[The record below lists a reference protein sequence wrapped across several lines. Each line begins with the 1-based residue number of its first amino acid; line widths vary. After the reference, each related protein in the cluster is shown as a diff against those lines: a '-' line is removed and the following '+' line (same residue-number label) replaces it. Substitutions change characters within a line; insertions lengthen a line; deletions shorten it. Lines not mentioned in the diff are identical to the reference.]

1 VSTPGRPPGRPSGR
15 PRRPTLLGPVAL
27 DARQGGTDP
36 ALRID
41 AAHTTAAALVAHGR
55 GSDDPSV
62 TARLV
67 AITDEHGIDEVAEL
81 WSDRPAGTLPG
92 ALWRLYAV
100 RAGIREQPESYARAF
115 ELGRRRAPVDEVLAG
130 VASPPTAEDVVV
142 LADAVLTGAFD
153 GDLAIALER
162 AAAFCRIVATGW
174 AVRADDLAESDDE
187 PLAARLTQTAAGLA
201 KVAAELDDAARL
213 WRDERLS

>member
-1 VSTPGRPPGRPSGR
+1 MSTHGR
-15 PRRPTLLGPVAL
+15 PRRPTLLGPAAL
-27 DARQGGTDP
+27 DARVGGTDP

-67 AITDEHGIDEVAEL
+67 AITDEHGIDEVADL
-81 WSDRPAGTLPG
+81 WSDRPADTLPG
-92 ALWRLYAV
+92 ALWRLYAI
-100 RAGIREQPESYARAF
+100 RAGIREHPASYARAF
-115 ELGRRRAPVDEVLAG
+115 DLGRRRAPVDEVLAG
-130 VASPPTAEDVVV
+130 VASPPTAQDVVA

-174 AVRADDLAESDDE
+174 AVRADDVADAEGE
-187 PLAARLTQTAAGLA
+187 TMATRLTHTAAGLQR
-201 KVAAELDDAARL
+201 VAGELDSGARL
-213 WRDERLS
+213 WRDGRLS

>member
-1 VSTPGRPPGRPSGR
+1 
-15 PRRPTLLGPVAL
+15 
-27 DARQGGTDP
+27 
-36 ALRID
+36 
-41 AAHTTAAALVAHGR
+41 
-55 GSDDPSV
+55 
-62 TARLV
+62 
-67 AITDEHGIDEVAEL
+67 
-81 WSDRPAGTLPG
+81 LPG

-100 RAGIREQPESYARAF
+100 RAGIREHPEPYARAF

-130 VASPPTAEDVVV
+130 VASPPTAEDVVI

-174 AVRADDLAESDDE
+174 AVRADDLAEADDE
-187 PLAARLTQTAAGLA
+187 PLAERLTQTAAGLA
-201 KVAAELDDAARL
+201 RVAAELDDAARL

>member
-1 VSTPGRPPGRPSGR
+1 VPRSGR
-15 PRRPTLLGPVAL
+15 PRRPTLLGPAAL
-27 DARQGGTDP
+27 DARAGGTDP

-55 GSDDPSV
+55 SSDDPGV

-67 AITDEHGIDEVAEL
+67 AITDEHGLDQVAEL

-92 ALWRLYAV
+92 ALWRLYAI
-100 RAGIREQPESYARAF
+100 RAAIREHPQSYARAF
-115 ELGRRRAPVDEVLAG
+115 ELGRTRSPVDEVLAG
-130 VASPPTAEDVVV
+130 VATPPTAEDVVT

-174 AVRADDLAESDDE
+174 AVRADDVAEEDGE
-187 PLAARLTQTAAGLA
+187 TAARRLTRTAAGLVR
-201 KVAAELDDAARL
+201 VAEELDGAARL
-213 WRDERLS
+213 WRDDRLS